1 MSVAQSCLFATPWT
15 VAHQAPLSLGFLRQ
29 EHWIGLPFS
38 SPGDLLNLGVE
49 PGSPPLQADSLQS
62 EQRTY
67 ELLIRDKAIKE
78 HFIV

>member
-15 VAHQAPLSLGFLRQ
+15 VAHQAPPTMGFSRQ
-29 EHWIGLPFS
+29 EHWSGPPS
-38 SPGDLLNLGVE
+38 PPPGDLPDTGVE

-62 EQRTY
+62 EQGTY